1 MRSFWRLKNLTK
13 EYMEYKLYSHPD
25 VLLKDHLTNVYESGL
40 AMFDKKGIY
49 SEQRDVLRYSL
60 LFHDIGKASSYFQ
73 AYIKKNAVKSE
84 LSRHTAISALW
95 TFYYLSEVLNLGKE
109 NLLIGYLTVKN
120 HHTDFNDLTNMLSPP
135 SEDLMSIS
143 KSIDYNELSA
153 ILSIALDQEILLSH
167 DLFCVALDK
176 AKKSSLMSVF
186 RGMIRQLS
194 ADFWIKL
201 NYLFSIM
208 ILADKNDAVFKAD
221 RNEKDLQI
229 WSNGLIDDFRK
240 SLPYSDSLMDR
251 IRNGAYDELVNSPEI
266 SQRIQSINLPTGS
279 GKTISSLSYALKLRK
294 QHPELERV
302 IYCLPFTSIIDQN
315 FNVYKRILA
324 YNSVEATNDALLAH
338 HHLIDFFYKST
349 NDEYRDDKA
358 EFLIETWDSELI
370 VTTFIQFIYTILPYR
385 NRTLKRFHRL
395 ANSVVILDEV
405 QNIPQRYWELIRNT
419 LQSISERLNMYILL
433 VTATMPL
440 IFPSEEI
447 VEVAASKDVWFS
459 SLNRVELNISMLKTA
474 RIVEELADIIL
485 QEYNIN
491 PNLNRLIILNT
502 IKSSLLLFNLLSDV
516 LPQERLIYLST
527 NIVPKHRL
535 ERIERI
541 RQSDEE
547 GLVVIST
554 QLVEAG
560 VDIDVDEVYRDLAPL
575 DSIIQACGR
584 CNRSNNK
591 SIGRVTLVQLKDEK
605 KPFWRY
611 VYDEVLINATSKA
624 LSRYDIVIQENKFQE
639 MITGYYRY
647 LNEALSADKSRI
659 ILENLKKLR
668 YDSALHYSRENKDA
682 LQIFEELPVTTVFV
696 EIDEEATEVMSEYL
710 SFPTS
715 LFENDF
721 EQNARRK
728 DIIKRMSPFLI
739 NVPQKFY
746 KNEEGIIIL
755 TKDMLRTTYDITT
768 GFKRESSI
776 EDYIF

>member
-1 MRSFWRLKNLTK
+1 
-13 EYMEYKLYSHPD
+13 
-25 VLLKDHLTNVYESGL
+25 
-40 AMFDKKGIY
+40 
-49 SEQRDVLRYSL
+49 
-60 LFHDIGKASSYFQ
+60 
-73 AYIKKNAVKSE
+73 
-84 LSRHTAISALW
+84 
-95 TFYYLSEVLNLGKE
+95 
-109 NLLIGYLTVKN
+109 
-120 HHTDFNDLTNMLSPP
+120 
-135 SEDLMSIS
+135 
-143 KSIDYNELSA
+143 
-153 ILSIALDQEILLSH
+153 
-167 DLFCVALDK
+167 
-176 AKKSSLMSVF
+176 
-186 RGMIRQLS
+186 
-194 ADFWIKL
+194 
-201 NYLFSIM
+201 
-208 ILADKNDAVFKAD
+208 
-221 RNEKDLQI
+221 
-229 WSNGLIDDFRK
+229 
-240 SLPYSDSLMDR
+240 
-251 IRNGAYDELVNSPEI
+251 
-266 SQRIQSINLPTGS
+266 
-279 GKTISSLSYALKLRK
+279 
-294 QHPELERV
+294 
-302 IYCLPFTSIIDQN
+302 
-315 FNVYKRILA
+315 
-324 YNSVEATNDALLAH
+324 
-338 HHLIDFFYKST
+338 
-349 NDEYRDDKA
+349 
-358 EFLIETWDSELI
+358 
-370 VTTFIQFIYTILPYR
+370 
-385 NRTLKRFHRL
+385 
-395 ANSVVILDEV
+395 
-405 QNIPQRYWELIRNT
+405 
-419 LQSISERLNMYILL
+419 
-433 VTATMPL
+433 
-440 IFPSEEI
+440 
-447 VEVAASKDVWFS
+447 
-459 SLNRVELNISMLKTA
+459 
-474 RIVEELADIIL
+474 
-485 QEYNIN
+485 
-491 PNLNRLIILNT
+491 
-502 IKSSLLLFNLLSDV
+502 LLSDV

>member
-1 MRSFWRLKNLTK
+1 
-13 EYMEYKLYSHPD
+13 MEYKLYSHPD